1 MSDDKP
7 RKNQAVTEYWFDK
20 SRTIR
25 KSIILYKHQDGM
37 ATPVMYLTK
46 PRWLSD
52 EEFMEFF
59 SKLEITVKVLKGKIK
74 LKKQMRKFLVLMRI
88 MK

>member
-1 MSDDKP
+1 MTNSKP
-7 RKNQAVTEYWFDK
+7 RKNQAVTDYWFDK

-25 KSIILYKHQDGM
+25 KSIILYKQQDGM

-59 SKLEITVKVLKGKIK
+59 SKLEIRVKP
-74 LKKQMRKFLVLMRI
+74 
-88 MK
+88 

>member
-1 MSDDKP
+1 MTNNKP
-7 RKNQAVTEYWFDK
+7 RKNQAVTDYWFDK

-25 KSIILYKHQDGM
+25 KSIILYKQQDGM

-52 EEFMEFF
+52 EEFMETFN
-59 SKLEITVKVLKGKIK
+59 SMKIYIS
-74 LKKQMRKFLVLMRI
+74 QGGNNEY
-88 MK
+88 